1 MTITATRK
9 LRLLA
14 MVVLCAVALSAADY
28 RNLSLVKTV
37 YIMGMSN
44 GFDQYLAS
52 RLTSSGLLWVVLDPV
67 NADAVVTDRLDEDFW
82 RWLNERYP
90 NSARAPQPAGAN
102 DRRPDNIIGTLGPKV
117 RGTLFLVDPKT
128 RLVLWSV
135 YDQVKKVS
143 SDDLDQMA
151 TRVTKRLTDSY
162 LNKK

>member
-1 MTITATRK
+1 MA
-9 LRLLA
+9 L
-14 MVVLCAVALSAADY
+14 LCAAVATADDY
-28 RNLSLVKTV
+28 RNLSRVKTV
-37 YIMGMSN
+37 YIMAMSN
-44 GFDQYLAS
+44 GFEQYLAS

-82 RWLNERYP
+82 KWLNERYP
-90 NSARAPQPAGAN
+90 NRTKSPQLATVN
-102 DRRPDNIIGTLGPKV
+102 DRRPDNIVGAVGAKV

-143 SDDLDQMA
+143 SDNLDQMA
-151 TRVTKRLTDSY
+151 ARVTKRLTDSY

>member
-1 MTITATRK
+1 MTFNAGV
-9 LRLLA
+9 RLWLL
-14 MVVLCAVALSAADY
+14 VVTFVCAAVARADDY
-28 RNLSLVKTV
+28 RNLSRVKTV

-44 GFDQYLAS
+44 GFDQFLAS
-52 RLTSSGLLWVVLDPV
+52 RFTSSGLLWVVLDPV

-90 NSARAPQPAGAN
+90 NRARAPQSADMN
-102 DRRPDNIIGTLGPKV
+102 DRRPDNIVGAVGPKV

-143 SDDLDQMA
+143 SDNLDQMA
-151 TRVTKRLTDSY
+151 ARVTKRLSDSY